1 MSVKLEGMENVRPM
15 RVGSYAMIRKS
26 ALADHPSK
34 PQGDQIDISQE
45 GRDANAPQED
55 GEFVKL
61 EHLLSGADESGE
73 LRAMLEEWRQNHPE
87 SELTPN
93 WNAAVDPDGS
103 IRTKAYM
110 ESLASQCESL
120 RGTIEAYYQEGH
132 QENLRFSNPYNH
144 LVEKYQYSGSAY
156 FRGDMSQAQW
166 EMAFR
171 QEKALLLGGRV
182 ALNDPWALA
191 STGGVPKG
199 EAMEKA
205 ARGYAQSVIDGLI
218 AEYKKLNGIE

>member
-1 MSVKLEGMENVRPM
+1 MSIKLEGMEHVRPM
-15 RVGSYAMIRKS
+15 RIGSYAMIRKS
-26 ALADHPSK
+26 ALGDGPAK
-34 PQGDQIDISQE
+34 PREDQIDISQE

-61 EHLLSGADESGE
+61 EHLLSGTDESGE
-73 LRAMLEEWRQNHPE
+73 LRAALEEWKSSHPLE
-87 SELTPN
+87 VN
-93 WNAAVDPDGS
+93 WNAAVDPDGG
-103 IRTKAYM
+103 IRAKAYM

-120 RGTIEAYYQEGH
+120 RGAVEAYYQEGR

-156 FRGDMSQAQW
+156 FRGDMSHAQR

-199 EAMEKA
+199 EDMEKT
-205 ARGYAQSVIDGLI
+205 ARDYAQSVIDGLI
-218 AEYKKLNGIE
+218 AAYKKTNGIE